1 MLGFVY
7 FVACLEGD
15 GCVVDAFPARDGLK
29 KQDFPSGLLV
39 SSRTEKARLKA
50 GLKVRPDE
58 KEGVLQ

>member
-1 MLGFVY
+1 M
-7 FVACLEGD
+7 
-15 GCVVDAFPARDGLK
+15 VDAFPARDGLK